1 MNKKLILLIG
11 LGVATLQTV
20 HALDIKQL
28 QKSWTGR
35 YDDQKIGVFI
45 QSIDANKVTG
55 YSILGKNKQSFS
67 GKVQATSQG
76 YKIVAAE
83 SGPKA
88 TSGTF
93 TFVVSHAKPNLLDA
107 SWESQSG
114 TVKPKYFD
122 LKAQQ
127 CRYAKNA
134 GEYSEASERLLKDDD
149 LQMRPETLD
158 VMRNTIYAR
167 HGYSFSNKDW
177 ANYFADEAWYMP
189 CSIAVESKLTPIEK
203 ANIQRINKV
212 RPYMSKM
219 EWGR

>member
-1 MNKKLILLIG
+1 M
-11 LGVATLQTV
+11 ATLQTV

-93 TFVVSHAKPNLLDA
+93 TFVVSHAKPNQLDA

-149 LQMRPETLD
+149 LQMPAEELD
-158 VMRNTIYAR
+158 WMRNEIYAR
-167 HGYSFSNKDW
+167 HGYSFANKEI
-177 ANYFADEAWYMP
+177 ATNFADYDWYMP
-189 CSIAVESKLTPIEK
+189 CSTNVENQLTQIEK
-203 ANIQRINKV
+203 TNIQRIKKV
-212 RPYMSKM
+212 RPYMAKM